1 MRTKL
6 LLGGLIAIAAGLAA
20 PALAQSPGCI
30 DVNLLADPSTVCE
43 GQTATLH
50 ASIIN
55 CGETRDRVRVTLLI
69 RGPGFDREFAA
80 IFRVARGANK
90 EMALPI
96 TVPAGMPAGTWTV
109 SVNAFSRKGG
119 SDSATAT
126 LEAVSCQ

>member
-6 LLGGLIAIAAGLAA
+6 LLGGLIAIAAGFAA
-20 PALAQSPGCI
+20 PPLAQSPGCI
-30 DVNLLADPSTVCE
+30 DVNLLADPSTVCA

-55 CGETRDRVRVTLLI
+55 CGETRDRVRLLI

-109 SVNAFSRKGG
+109 SVNAISRKGG

-126 LEAVSCQ
+126 LEVVSCQ